1 MKGIVVLGLLAIV
14 GFAQASFELVLV
26 ADNGTNTNATRKIQR
41 FDANSGVYLGSFGSF
56 GSNIIDTH
64 LNQATNRMFVVEST
78 VMSEWDYNTGEFI
91 ASHVNAGGIT
101 LRAVRP
107 DRQRLAFFDGLPDFG
122 LVGFPNAIN
131 GTFTG
136 LVAGAQYRSGIWT
149 TNTEIIAWDA
159 ATKVFRRVAVN
170 AAGTSATATAAS
182 GIYFSASFGQMA
194 RNAGTTDLI
203 MAAGT
208 DIKVIDSVSL
218 TGFSFAAPVGIT
230 NAVASGH
237 EGYFLASTGGIPA
250 AAVVTR
256 YDRFNN
262 FRGQFGNGILTSP
275 TSMQTVL
282 APEPGTMIA
291 LGAGV
296 VALLRRRKKS

>member
-1 MKGIVVLGLLAIV
+1 MRRILVLAAPLALVGIAS
-14 GFAQASFELVLV
+14 ASFELVLV
-26 ADNGTNTNATRKIQR
+26 ADNGTNTNATRKIHR
-41 FDANSGVYLGSFGSF
+41 FDANSSVYLGSFGSF
-56 GSNIIDTH
+56 GSNILDTH
-64 LNQATNRMFVVEST
+64 LNQATNRLYVVEST
-78 VMSEWDYNTGEFI
+78 AMSEWDYNTGEFI
-91 ASHVNAGGIT
+91 ASYVNAGGIA

-149 TNTEIIAWDA
+149 TNTEIVAFDGA
-159 ATKVFRRVAVN
+159 NRVFRRVAVN
-170 AAGTSATATAAS
+170 AAGTAATATAAS
-182 GIYFSASFGQMA
+182 SPYLTGSFGQMA
-194 RNAGTTDLI
+194 RNAGTNELI

-208 DIKVIDSVSL
+208 DIKVIDSVTL
-218 TGFSFAAPVGIT
+218 TGFSYATPLGT
-230 NAVASGH
+230 TTAVASGH
-237 EGYFLASTGGIPA
+237 EGYMMASTNAGGA
-250 AAVVTR
+250 LVTR

-275 TSMQTVL
+275 ISMQTVL

-291 LGAGV
+291 LGGGV
-296 VALLRRRKKS
+296 LALLRRRRKA